1 MLAIDNMST
10 ALVLNTDVLWTSVLQ
25 IQGQDPLRVPGTVVL
40 SGSQLKRGDGKSA
53 HCRGYMMVASF
64 A

>member
-1 MLAIDNMST
+1 M
-10 ALVLNTDVLWTSVLQ
+10 VLNTDVLWTSVLQ

-53 HCRGYMMVASF
+53 HCRGYMMAASF